1 MCPDVSVW
9 NYQFTKLKYVQIVYN
24 ADAVICFE
32 MWSAEQ
38 MNGMNESTIGNRIAN
53 FAHWK

>member
-1 MCPDVSVW
+1 MCPDVSVC